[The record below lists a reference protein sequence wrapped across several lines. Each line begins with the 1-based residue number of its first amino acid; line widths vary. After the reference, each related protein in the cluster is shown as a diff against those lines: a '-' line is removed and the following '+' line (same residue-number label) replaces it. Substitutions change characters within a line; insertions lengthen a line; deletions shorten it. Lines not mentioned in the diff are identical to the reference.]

1 MKADHQF
8 SVMGLPVHLLD
19 DYSGWLLDRLGQRL
33 GCHVVTLNAEMT
45 MQAEQN
51 FALADII
58 HRAELVIPDGAGIVF
73 YLRLYGKRVARCP
86 GIELAE
92 SILRKAAQFNLERS
106 EFQGSNSTQPPQPTS
121 TIESAANPAL
131 SVFFFGGA
139 PDVARMAANQWQKKL
154 SGLAIAGVQKGYFSA
169 QEEAAFLKTLQT
181 LQPEIIFVG
190 LGVPRQELW
199 IAAHR
204 HLCPRSLWMGV
215 GGSFDIWA
223 GTKTRAPAWLRDNH
237 LEWVY
242 RLYQEPWRWR
252 RMLALPQFAGRSILY
267 RLTKRNPVSTRL

>member
-1 MKADHQF
+1 MKADRQF

-19 DYSGWLLDRLGQRL
+19 DYSGWLLNRLHQSL

-51 FALADII
+51 SALAEII

-73 YLRLYGKRVARCP
+73 YLRLYGKRVDRCP

-92 SILRKAAQFNLERS
+92 SILIKAARLNLKRS
-106 EFQGSNSTQPPQPTS
+106 ESQGSNSALAS
-121 TIESAANPAL
+121 SSL
-131 SVFFFGGA
+131 SVFFLGGA
-139 PDVARMAANQWQKKL
+139 PDVAQIAADQWQKRL
-154 SGLAIAGVQKGYFSA
+154 PGLAIAGVQNGYLSA
-169 QEEAAFLKTLQT
+169 QEEPAFLKTLET
-181 LQPEIIFVG
+181 LQPQIIFVG

-204 HLCPRSLWMGV
+204 HLCPRSLWIGV

-223 GTKTRAPAWLRDNH
+223 GTKTRAPSWLRDNH

-267 RLTKRNPVSTRL
+267 RLTKRNPISTRL

>member
-19 DYSGWLLDRLGQRL
+19 DYSGWLFDRLHQRL

-51 FALADII
+51 SALADII
-58 HRAELVIPDGAGIVF
+58 HCAELVIPDGAGIVF
-73 YLRLYGKRVARCP
+73 YLRLYGRHVARCP

-92 SILRKAAQFNLERS
+92 AILKKAAWFNLRS
-106 EFQGSNSTQPPQPTS
+106 ESQDSNF
-121 TIESAANPAL
+121 AAADSSL
-131 SVFFFGGA
+131 SGFFFGGA
-139 PDVARMAANQWQKKL
+139 PNVAKIAADQWQKRL
-154 SGLAIAGVQKGYFSA
+154 SGLAIAGVQNGYLSA
-169 QEEAAFLKTLQT
+169 QEEPAFLKTLQI
-181 LQPEIIFVG
+181 LQPQIIFVG

-204 HLCPRSLWMGV
+204 HLCPRSLWIGV

-223 GTKTRAPAWLRDNH
+223 GTKTRAPGWLRDNH

-267 RLTKRNPVSTRL
+267 RLTKRNPISVRL